1 METKQPKWKI
11 VGHVGDVDP
20 ISYGGG
26 FVFIDETGIYPP
38 ELAWFEPAT
47 DEEWHEKGEESKLE
61 YFRVVLEK
69 DSSREWWYS
78 RLNEI
83 TSFLG
88 VSLEELQTAAKS
100 ENPLTLAQLYSS
112 LIAFYGAEEFDSY
125 PVTLTE
131 KEANEKFSAELRF
144 CRTGKQ

>member
-26 FVFIDETGIYPP
+26 FVFVDETGIYSP

-47 DEEWHEKGEESKLE
+47 DEEWHEKDGESKLE
-61 YFRVVLEK
+61 YSRILLEK
-69 DSSREWWYS
+69 DSTIEWWYP
-78 RLNEI
+78 RLNEL

-88 VSLEELQTAAKS
+88 VSLVDLQIAAMS
-100 ENPLTLAQLYSS
+100 ANPVTLAQLYSD
-112 LIAFYGAEEFDSY
+112 LIAYFGVEEFDSY

-131 KEANEKFSAELRF
+131 KEANEKFAAELRF
-144 CRTGKQ
+144 CRTCK